1 MAFYC
6 SVCDR
11 ELRDDERECPVC
23 GAPSTRVM
31 DRLEHGDEEWES
43 LADLGRPPLTPDLAG
58 SAPPSPVGAA
68 PDPEWE
74 SLVGRL
80 DRPRR
85 GALVGARLRGWWRR
99 LKAGRA
105 GGPR

>member
-1 MAFYC
+1 MPYC

-11 ELRDDERECPVC
+11 ELRSDERECPFC
-23 GAPSTRVM
+23 GAPSTLVM

-43 LADLGRPPLTPDLAG
+43 LADRGMPPLLRDDEDAAAAHRAG
-58 SAPPSPVGAA
+58 ADF
-68 PDPEWE
+68 DPEWE

-85 GALVGARLRGWWRR
+85 RTLARARMRGWCRR
-99 LKAGRA
+99 LKD
-105 GGPR
+105 GGARRPR

>member
-1 MAFYC
+1 VSYC

-23 GAPSTRVM
+23 GAPSTLVM
-31 DRLEHGDEEWES
+31 DGLEHGDEEWES
-43 LADLGRPPLTPDLAG
+43 LAERRLPPLRPDLSG
-58 SAPPSPVGAA
+58 SAPPSPAGVE

-85 GALVGARLRGWWRR
+85 GALAGARLRGWWRQ
-99 LKAGRA
+99 LTS
-105 GGPR
+105 GGSAKPR